1 MNNNRDNY
9 FFMEQVG
16 PKNMIFTQKG
26 QKTGKKTGKHDQRPK
41 NMKNR
46 KSMPCPDS
54 VLEQYQSK

>member
-26 QKTGKKTGKHDQRPK
+26 QKTGEK
-41 NMKNR
+41 NNNTKDVDIWCRNGN
-46 KSMPCPDS
+46 
-54 VLEQYQSK
+54 